1 MLTQLRCT
9 ITSRR
14 LIDGSAIGICNLAKG
29 QLGEGIVHLLGTLT
43 TTGGYQTA
51 REPQLPSRGLGP

>member
-1 MLTQLRCT
+1 MLAQLRSA

-29 QLGEGIVHLLGTLT
+29 RLGEGTAHLLGTL
-43 TTGGYQTA
+43 
-51 REPQLPSRGLGP
+51 